1 MDALLPERRDQR
13 LTDEAR
19 SEDGMDVGRAPGERR
34 IELTEREGRVR
45 LGCSQRLEIRQRGR
59 FAVSKSGNMRHGQK
73 SSKNNHM

>member
-1 MDALLPERRDQR
+1 MPFLPERRDQR

-59 FAVSKSGNMRHGQK
+59 FGGLEVRKRMRHGQK